1 MSIFKDTFRK
11 YVRDQISLREELIA
25 IGNPGDENGPRRSRR
40 DTLNKVELQ
49 SGKVINSVDAGAH
62 FTYTLNKQCIL
73 RLTSMVDYVENVN
86 LEIGGLEGEQSFNA
100 LRGAALSQNFIL
112 EGGVLSDFARVKDGK
127 KITRRVTTP
136 RDSFPRSGQRTNL
149 GYGDL
154 AIGADASSD
163 GYGIVPM
170 PGIIDASIRTKSA
183 YGSLREAKVNFEC
196 HNRRQ
201 LEVLEM
207 LYMRPGYM
215 AVLEWGWTPY
225 VNNNGDIYKGKRL
238 LEDYF
243 ADKDGKNSRIY
254 TNNITQEEVFSGINK
269 LKEFHDGNYD
279 GFLGFVKNFG
289 FQAREDGGFSCYTE
303 LISIGEVIDSLKMPN
318 LSTVNGNSPSIFADN
333 SSTGGNS
340 SVVISGK
347 KPIVNKRTGAVTGY
361 TAGGTVDQEVFDT
374 ALEEGIFPQYD
385 GLQGLIRSLSNYA
398 HFNSFSSEGSSN
410 LTTLDYED
418 QALSEIFDFQNEEI
432 TNAASEDEKEFYEEQ
447 SKIARKLANKSRYY
461 GSDATKTFLRDL
473 VRFQSANLE
482 NYLLNVLSI
491 APKNKKELR
500 NYIIPVGG
508 RKQSAS
514 GGLEYKN
521 PQPFI
526 RWDAFCALI
535 NENLITKDE
544 KGKHPVHIVS
554 DRLYDTD
561 IPEKGVTKLDPL
573 LHVPIGDYTNS
584 QENSIIDFSCDANV
598 CILPVQ
604 FETNPLADQGVN
616 IDKLAIEDSLGYIP
630 QTNIFPVNYI
640 IGTFDRDRPVYY
652 RDTLIT
658 PSELTLLTNTD
669 RARRIGNIFL
679 NINMLT
685 NIAEKNSDNDD
696 YTVGKFLNDIWGEV
710 NKVCPNHNFV
720 VTDDKESNTIFIIDL
735 PVDNSEVPLD
745 LHEFIPF
752 SNKNT
757 LRSFEYT
764 SNVPSAMSST
774 IAVQSQDPRSIQD
787 IDGVT
792 FAAFNRSI
800 KNRLLS
806 KDTTSNWKKTK
817 NDVTSQAS
825 QYQAKQNELGI
836 QINRYFN
843 AFFRNLKLTANDK
856 ETLGEGNIAGILKE
870 YQKNANYL
878 STAYSKQSVFNSV
891 IPLEFSATMDGIAGI
906 VIGNMFKVRKDRL
919 PKAYANANIGFIVF
933 GEEQKITSGQDWTT
947 DISGKMTIL
956 PDPKT
961 GKPTITGI
969 TTNTFTDEDV
979 LSQVSTV
986 GSTGTNEFPQGQS
999 SVTDIS
1005 QATDG
1010 DFVFLK
1016 KIKDNTIE
1024 TVDGDLLSGRDKNI
1038 GITFLRDTPEINNEG
1053 WGDWGDNVIGAFDS
1067 FKHGGMALGIVKP
1080 EGVLPVKYKN
1090 GYVALLPS
1098 AYSTY
1103 FNETPDKT
1111 VVFKP
1116 NMIDGKSTT
1125 FIKKDGQDIECYVIS
1140 RNLYTGNPQNANTP
1154 LTYYPTKDLRT
1165 GEVPPRGAP
1174 DRTRY
1179 IRKSDCTDTKT
1190 VWYNIQFTKEASDIF
1205 LNGWVRDRNNIR
1217 SGGADK
1223 QLPSGTDL
1231 QTYSAGNTGCWM
1243 RFDTLAAT
1251 ADSAEKALMVND
1263 EPEVIANTPIPVIA
1277 ETYSGIDI
1285 FELETE
1291 TGLVYYTD
1299 PTLYL
1304 DGEPV
1309 HTYENPTSEISLIKN
1324 DIDFIDESLNDEIP
1338 DPE

>member
-11 YVRDQISLREELIA
+11 YVRDQISLREELIS
-25 IGNPGDENGPRRSRR
+25 IGNPQDIDALTGGVIRERNRRAPQHN
-40 DTLNKVELQ
+40 LELQ
-49 SGKVINSVDAGAH
+49 SGTVVKELEAGAYY
-62 FTYTLNKQCIL
+62 TYTLNKQCIL

-86 LEIGGLEGEQSFNA
+86 LEIGDLEGENSFNS

-112 EGGVLSDFARVKDGK
+112 EGGVLSDFARVKDGN

-154 AIGADASSD
+154 AIGADASRD

-170 PGIIDASIRTKSA
+170 PGIIDATIRTKSA
-183 YGSLREAKVNFEC
+183 YGSLREAKINFEC

-225 VNNNGDIYKGKRL
+225 IANDGSIYKGKRL
-238 LEDYF
+238 LEDFF

-254 TNNITQEEVFSGINK
+254 TNNLTQEEVFSGINK
-269 LKEFHDGNYD
+269 LKEFHNGNYD

-318 LSTVNGNSPSIFADN
+318 LSTVNGSTPSIFASSDNLSGGESEIVITSQRYIPDN
-333 SSTGGNS
+333 SGYGGGSTVPVS
-340 SVVISGK
+340 
-347 KPIVNKRTGAVTGY
+347 
-361 TAGGTVDQEVFDT
+361 VDQAKFNN
-374 ALEEGIFPQYD
+374 ALEAGIFPQYN
-385 GLQGLIRSLSNYA
+385 GLEGLIRSLSNYA
-398 HFNSFSSEGSSN
+398 HFNSFSSEGGSSI
-410 LTTLDYED
+410 TTLDYED
-418 QALSEIFDFQNEEI
+418 QALSEIFDFRNEDI

-447 SKIARKLANKSRYY
+447 AKIARQQSLDAGY
-461 GSDATKTFLRDL
+461 GGGSNVKNFLRDL
-473 VRFQSANLE
+473 VKFQSANLE
-482 NYLLNVLSI
+482 NYLIKVLQI
-491 APKNKKELR
+491 DPQNKEELK

-508 RKQSAS
+508 RKEKAD

-544 KGKHPVHIVS
+544 KGKHPIHIIS

-561 IPEKGVTKLDPL
+561 EPIEGITKLDPL
-573 LHVPIGDYTNS
+573 LHVPISDYTNT
-584 QENSIIDFSCDANV
+584 QNNTIIDFSCDANV

-604 FETNPLADQGVN
+604 FETNPLESQGGE
-616 IDKLAIEDSLGYIP
+616 IDTLAIEDSLGYIP
-630 QTNIFPVNYI
+630 KTSVFPVNYI
-640 IGTFDRDRPVYY
+640 IGTYDKERPVYY
-652 RDTLIT
+652 KGVELSPDT
-658 PSELTLLTNTD
+658 PVELTTTD
-669 RARRIGNIFL
+669 RSRRIGNIFL

-685 NIAEKNSDNDD
+685 NLAEKNSDNAD

-720 VTDDKESNTIFIIDL
+720 VTDDKESNVIFIIDL

-757 LRSFEYT
+757 LRKFEYT

-774 IAVQSQDPRSIQD
+774 IAIQSQDPRSIQD

-806 KDTTSNWKKTK
+806 TDTTSNWQKTK

-825 QYQAKQNELGI
+825 KYQSRQNELGI
-836 QINRYFN
+836 QINRYFSS
-843 AFFRNLKLTANDK
+843 FFRNLKLTANDK
-856 ETLGEGNIAGILKE
+856 EVLGEGNVTGILKE
-870 YQKNANYL
+870 YQKNATYL
-878 STAYSKQSVFNSV
+878 STAYSKTSVFNSV
-891 IPLEFSATMDGIAGI
+891 IPLEFSAEMDGIAGI

-933 GEEQKITSGQDWTT
+933 GEEQKITAGQDWTT

-956 PDPKT
+956 PEP
-961 GKPTITGI
+961 GKKPIITGV
-969 TTNTFTDEDV
+969 TTSTFTDEEI
-979 LSQVSTV
+979 LRQESQVST
-986 GSTGTNEFPQGQS
+986 GSSTKEYPEGQS
-999 SVTDIS
+999 AVTDIS
-1005 QATDG
+1005 QATDN
-1010 DFVFLK
+1010 DLVYLK

-1024 TVDGDLLSGRDKNI
+1024 SKDGNAFRGNI
-1038 GITFLRDTPEINNEG
+1038 GVTFVRSSPEINNESYA
-1053 WGDWGDNVIGAFDS
+1053 DWGDNVIGAFNS
-1067 FKHGGMALGIVKP
+1067 WQNGGIVLGAVKP
-1080 EGVLPVKYKN
+1080 EGVRPIPFEN
-1090 GYVALLPS
+1090 DYVAILPS
-1098 AYSTY
+1098 AYNTY
-1103 FNETPDKT
+1103 FNETPSKT
-1111 VVFKP
+1111 PVFKP
-1116 NMIDGKSTT
+1116 VKIDGSITT
-1125 FIKKDGQDIECYVIS
+1125 FIKKDGQEIECYVVKK
-1140 RNLYTGNPQNANTP
+1140 NLNLGKPGGVDTIKS
-1154 LTYYPTKDLRT
+1154 KDFRT
-1165 GEVPPRGAP
+1165 DEFVDPKAP
-1174 DRTRY
+1174 DQTRY
-1179 IRKSDCTDTKT
+1179 IKKSDCTTTKT
-1190 VWYNIQFTKEASDIF
+1190 VWYNISFTKEASDLF

-1217 SGGADK
+1217 TSGAND
-1223 QLPSGTDL
+1223 QLKSGTTL
-1231 QTYSAGNTGCWM
+1231 QEFSAGDTGCWM

-1251 ADSAEKALMVND
+1251 AESAVQAFVEND
-1263 EPEVIANTPIPVIA
+1263 EPEVTTVPPVPVVVENYNGFDIYEIESEVGPQYYTEPALLNDNEIIFNEDNT
-1277 ETYSGIDI
+1277 TYSVEAVKDEIDRI
-1285 FELETE
+1285 
-1291 TGLVYYTD
+1291 
-1299 PTLYL
+1299 L
-1304 DGEPV
+1304 DAFN
-1309 HTYENPTSEISLIKN
+1309 T
-1324 DIDFIDESLNDEIP
+1324 EIP